1 MRAEKIKI
9 QAHMTTIENEKV
21 DLNKRTEEALKKID
35 TVRLES
41 RDEIASLQLKLKQKE
56 AELQIF
62 VERMQGKDN
71 IMKTSE

>member
-41 RDEIASLQLKLKQKE
+41 RDEIASL
-56 AELQIF
+56 
-62 VERMQGKDN
+62 
-71 IMKTSE
+71 